1 MSNVYP
7 LHSVYDSLYVAKL
20 KEAQRLISE
29 VTTAA
34 ICNNGDD
41 HSEDAGYQTYLH
53 LASELIERC
62 IKE

>member
-1 MSNVYP
+1 
-7 LHSVYDSLYVAKL
+7 VAKL